1 MTYWKL
7 NGCDS
12 GCNSQASQASQ
23 AANTATSNLS
33 NSANAFS
40 TDVTLHS
47 LDIVERLLAQLNS
60 GGSSDLKTR
69 EEMLVDK
76 LVELTK
82 AKIDDAYRGPQG
94 PKGEQGVQGNQGIQ
108 GIQGPAG
115 PQGPKGVQG
124 AQGAQG
130 IEGPQGPKGER
141 GPIGPAGKSVNYEDP
156 EFINAVKAIIREV
169 TQN

>member
-7 NGCDS
+7 NGCNS
-12 GCNSQASQASQ
+12 GCQGSVDS
-23 AANTATSNLS
+23 NTATGATVPA
-33 NSANAFS
+33 ANAFA

-47 LDIVERLLAQLNS
+47 LDIVERLLVQLNNPTS
-60 GGSSDLKTR
+60 GDLKTR

-94 PKGEQGVQGNQGIQ
+94 PKGEQGVQGPVGLQGPQGVQGIRGEKGAQ
-108 GIQGPAG
+108 G
-115 PQGPKGVQG
+115 PQGP
-124 AQGAQG
+124 QG
-130 IEGPQGPKGER
+130 IEGPQGPKGDR
-141 GPIGPAGKSVNYEDP
+141 GATGPAGKSVNYSDP

-169 TQN
+169 SQS